1 MVGVMKASSD
11 RYSFSFISGALYLK
25 ECLAVARLLRQH
37 GDWAG
42 VRDKLIEDNLLR
54 QRSRES
60 SVRLFREIRYRLQEL
75 TAKELAYLC
84 DADPQDQRQLL
95 FIAVCLRYRF
105 IREFV
110 LEVLR
115 PKAMASDLQLYPGDI
130 GRFFESKGDAPEV
143 ERLKPSSRAKVE
155 QVMTRMLAE
164 GGILDSAQ
172 NQKIVRS
179 FPSRALARVVA
190 AGEASR
196 LRFLLLADS
205 DIRELKGR
213 NAE

>member
-1 MVGVMKASSD
+1 VFGIMKATEN

-37 GDWAG
+37 GDWVI

-75 TAKELAYLC
+75 TAKELVYLC
-84 DADPQDQRQLL
+84 DADPQDQRHLL

-105 IREFV
+105 IREFIQ
-110 LEVLR
+110 EVLL
-115 PKAMASDLQLYPGDI
+115 PKALSSDLQLYPGDI
-130 GRFFESKGDAPEV
+130 GRFFESKGNEPEV
-143 ERLKPSSRAKVE
+143 ERLKPSSRAKVG
-155 QVMTRMLAE
+155 QVLIRMLVE
-164 GGILDSAQ
+164 GGLLDSVQ
-172 NQKIVRS
+172 SQRIVRS
-179 FPSRALARVVA
+179 FPSRALARVVVS
-190 AGEASR
+190 GDSVR
-196 LRFLLLADS
+196 LRFLLLTDS

-213 NAE
+213 HAE